1 MTSKQLR
8 IYLTK
13 CKIKAMRENS
23 REPRRDG
30 NREIL
35 LRGDASESL
44 FEEVTIELSL
54 EE

>member
-13 CKIKAMRENS
+13 CKINATRENR

-35 LRGDASESL
+35 LRSDAAESL
-44 FEEVTIELSL
+44 FEEVTVEPSL